1 MDFGFSEEQEMLRSS
16 ARDFLAKEAP
26 MTYVRKMMDDEV
38 GFTAE
43 LWKKM
48 ADLGWMGLI
57 LPEQYGGVGAR
68 LRRPGRRARG
78 DGSRRPAGAVLL
90 HRRPG
95 RAWRCS
101 TAGARRRRTQLLPK
115 LASGELRVTLAQLE
129 PSGRW
134 DADGIQLAAKADGGG
149 FVLSG
154 TKLFVPGRAH
164 RRPTWWWPVARPG
177 RPGRDGITLFLVDAK
192 APGVTTTQLKTM
204 DQTRKLGEVVLKDV
218 RVPADRVLG
227 TVGQGWALLDRVI
240 DRGKVGLCAEMC
252 GGAQR
257 VLEMSVDYAK
267 VREQFGKPIGSFQAI
282 QHKCANMLVRGRELE
297 VGDVLRRLGGGE
309 RRRRGAARRGDGE
322 GVLLRR
328 VPPRLRRGHPD
339 PRRHRLHLGAR
350 HAHLLQACEEL
361 RGDLRRRHLEP
372 RAGGAAH
379 QPVGGAMA
387 EIDRSLLG
395 VWGAETVMR
404 VESGKIREFARAV
417 KDPNPAYLDDEGA
430 LAPPTFLMTIAH
442 WMRDLG
448 ETRSAVKLDYRRL
461 LHGEQEFEYVA
472 ADPGRRRA
480 SLPVAHARGVREAG
494 APRRHHDV
502 HHR

>member
-57 LPEQYGGVGAR
+57 LPEQYGGSGLDFVD
-68 LRRPGRRARG
+68 LIVVLEEMGR
-78 DGSRRPAGAVLL
+78 AVL
-90 HRRPG
+90 PG
-95 RAWRCS
+95 PFFS
-101 TAGARRRRTQLLPK
+101 TVVLGGVALLDGGSAALKDALLPK

-154 TKLFVPGRAH
+154 TKLFVPDAHTADHMVVAGRA
-164 RRPTWWWPVARPG
+164 PG
-177 RPGRDGITLFLVDAK
+177 STGTDGISLFLVDAK
-192 APGVTTTQLKTM
+192 APGITTTQLKTM

-227 TVGQGWALLDRVI
+227 PVGQGWALLDRVI

-282 QHKCANMLVRGRELE
+282 QHKCANMLVEVESSKSVTYYAAWAVANGVAEAPLAAAMAKAYCSDAYRHVSGEGIQIHGGIGFTWEHDMHIYFKRAKSSEVTFGDATWNREL
-297 VGDVLRRLGGGE
+297 
-309 RRRRGAARRGDGE
+309 
-322 GVLLRR
+322 
-328 VPPRLRRGHPD
+328 
-339 PRRHRLHLGAR
+339 
-350 HAHLLQACEEL
+350 
-361 RGDLRRRHLEP
+361 
-372 RAGGAAH
+372 
-379 QPVGGAMA
+379 
-387 EIDRSLLG
+387 
-395 VWGAETVMR
+395 
-404 VESGKIREFARAV
+404 
-417 KDPNPAYLDDEGA
+417 
-430 LAPPTFLMTIAH
+430 
-442 WMRDLG
+442 
-448 ETRSAVKLDYRRL
+448 
-461 LHGEQEFEYVA
+461 VA
-472 ADPGRRRA
+472 QHIN
-480 SLPVAHARGVREAG
+480 L
-494 APRRHHDV
+494 
-502 HHR
+502 